1 LKAER
6 LKRAIAIVTENDS
19 DDERIAH
26 INEKQL
32 HKIVII
38 EFTKTL
44 YTKEVDEENKEGY
57 LLFTRVIMP
66 LLVACK
72 RNQS

>member
-1 LKAER
+1 MFKLTNIEGGALTLR
-6 LKRAIAIVTENDS
+6 YHYIVTETIQ

-26 INEKQL
+26 ISEKQL

-44 YTKEVDEENKEGY
+44 YTQRG
-57 LLFTRVIMP
+57 
-66 LLVACK
+66 
-72 RNQS
+72 